1 MRQREEERR
10 TLHGK
15 LQANQEEIAQVHQEV
30 STSVGKQKDP
40 FALRQYIAMVIEA
53 EKARTENAQNWV
65 QVKSLM
71 RFMKQQQAE
80 SDRQERWGQSQT
92 LTTQGQMFPCL
103 AHTALVVQL
112 VLHLVLYF
120 GASGVHQCPLVAA
133 MEEPNALIFI
143 LPPPQD
149 HLLPPWFH
157 PAGLPSLCW

>member
-15 LQANQEEIAQVHQEV
+15 LQANQEEIVQVHQEV

-65 QVKSLM
+65 QVKALM

-92 LTTQGQMFPCL
+92 LTTQGQM
-103 AHTALVVQL
+103 
-112 VLHLVLYF
+112 VL
-120 GASGVHQCPLVAA
+120 
-133 MEEPNALIFI
+133 
-143 LPPPQD
+143 
-149 HLLPPWFH
+149 
-157 PAGLPSLCW
+157 

>member
-1 MRQREEERR
+1 MALLETQVRQREEERR

-15 LQANQEEIAQVHQEV
+15 LQANQEEIVQVHQEV

-65 QVKSLM
+65 QVKALM

-92 LTTQGQMFPCL
+92 LTT
-103 AHTALVVQL
+103 
-112 VLHLVLYF
+112 
-120 GASGVHQCPLVAA
+120 
-133 MEEPNALIFI
+133 
-143 LPPPQD
+143 
-149 HLLPPWFH
+149 
-157 PAGLPSLCW
+157 